1 MIELTE
7 VATQPV
13 KNTFQLCAANDVM
26 DQMEPTE
33 VTTMYDEPASRDAS
47 VDVDGV
53 NAAAESEVVEL
64 PVGTTIAK
72 DITKRVHY
80 RDRVYSV
87 EALQQRLLREIE
99 RLEWQLDQV
108 ARSPMGNR
116 QILANTYQDMIE
128 KRREL
133 FDSLG

>member
-1 MIELTE
+1 
-7 VATQPV
+7 
-13 KNTFQLCAANDVM
+13 
-26 DQMEPTE
+26 
-33 VTTMYDEPASRDAS
+33 
-47 VDVDGV
+47 
-53 NAAAESEVVEL
+53 
-64 PVGTTIAK
+64 
-72 DITKRVHY
+72 
-80 RDRVYSV
+80 
-87 EALQQRLLREIE
+87 LQQRLLREIE

>member
-53 NAAAESEVVEL
+53 NAAAESEVVNY
-64 PVGTTIAK
+64 PSA
-72 DITKRVHY
+72 
-80 RDRVYSV
+80 
-87 EALQQRLLREIE
+87 
-99 RLEWQLDQV
+99 QLSQK
-108 ARSPMGNR
+108 
-116 QILANTYQDMIE
+116 I
-128 KRREL
+128 
-133 FDSLG
+133 